1 MADFHVYV
9 GLGGD
14 TDSGRF
20 LSSGL
25 YRSHNGE
32 GRWESI
38 GERITPTPQVR
49 AILADPGHPGRVT
62 IGTQDGVW
70 RSEDCGDTW
79 RRLSAPSPGL
89 AVWSLSRHP
98 HHSETIFAG
107 YEPCAIVRSVDDGA
121 SWETLP
127 VEATFPDITMR
138 PEPMPKRVLGV
149 AVDPTEPE
157 AIYACLEI
165 GGLLR
170 SLDCGRTW
178 TNVVDGLY
186 VNEDSVDLHSVVV
199 SPTHAGAV
207 TVASRIG
214 AFRSADRG
222 GHWRDLAVPSLRPRG
237 TYCRKLVY
245 APASPET
252 LYLAAGNDF
261 DGDRGALFVSDDDAA
276 SWRMLDLGAPLKTTV
291 FAVAVDP
298 NLPDHV
304 FCTTKIGQV
313 FRSTDRGK
321 HWRMNA
327 LPAGVGHVFA
337 LAAG

>member
-1 MADFHVYV
+1 MLRYGASHSRSASRTPPSSTIRRNDGCAVASRSRTTRGKAEGRGRVADFHVYV

-49 AILADPGHPGRVT
+49 AILTDPGHPGRVT

-157 AIYACLEI
+157 ATYACLEI

-170 SLDCGRTW
+170 SLDWGRTW

-186 VNEDSVDLHSVVV
+186 VNEDSVNLHSVVV

-214 AFRSADRG
+214 AD
-222 GHWRDLAVPSLRPRG
+222 
-237 TYCRKLVY
+237 
-245 APASPET
+245 
-252 LYLAAGNDF
+252 
-261 DGDRGALFVSDDDAA
+261 
-276 SWRMLDLGAPLKTTV
+276 
-291 FAVAVDP
+291 
-298 NLPDHV
+298 
-304 FCTTKIGQV
+304 
-313 FRSTDRGK
+313 
-321 HWRMNA
+321 
-327 LPAGVGHVFA
+327 
-337 LAAG
+337 